1 MGSAIHIHLQGSQE
15 NVSHGASS
23 SPCCLVQQVGA
34 LACNTFQCYP
44 VNRPLPPSLLL
55 EPMPKGSWPHGTTC
69 YVVAAGSLQPVESP
83 ALLPA
88 GYPATS
94 SVEPQA
100 PLPAGFPVDY
110 TSCIVDPVHDI
121 ISLFTLFTEPMVG
134 KT

>member
-1 MGSAIHIHLQGSQE
+1 M
-15 NVSHGASS
+15 
-23 SPCCLVQQVGA
+23 
-34 LACNTFQCYP
+34 
-44 VNRPLPPSLLL
+44 
-55 EPMPKGSWPHGTTC
+55 
-69 YVVAAGSLQPVESP
+69 VATGFLHAMESP

-88 GYPATS
+88 GYPAAFS